1 MDLLRS
7 SSLGALPTFAVSS
20 PISSKHQHESAAAVQ
35 STWQSPLMDRRWR
48 FDPEETARLCQL
60 AGVCGNRKKLL
71 GYHEKFFGKSL
82 SMESWQAKIQGKPTQ
97 ECPQGGRARRT
108 NATTTPHCLWG
119 HIYILPPKNHAFS
132 LSSASA
138 KHPLTCVSFSTTS
151 SDTAEIPKKP
161 EISTSV
167 NGGLLLET
175 SEFSGSLRNSVH

>member
-1 MDLLRS
+1 
-7 SSLGALPTFAVSS
+7 
-20 PISSKHQHESAAAVQ
+20 
-35 STWQSPLMDRRWR
+35 MDRRWW

-60 AGVCGNRKKLL
+60 AGVCGNRKKLP

-82 SMESWQAKIQGKPTQ
+82 SMESWQAKIQANQRKSVLR
-97 ECPQGGRARRT
+97 EAEQGELMLQPPP
-108 NATTTPHCLWG
+108 PHCLWG
-119 HIYILPPKNHAFS
+119 HIYILPPQNQAFS
-132 LSSASA
+132 LLSASA